1 MSNSVFRIDN
11 PEEYRKAGPEDLIR
25 SLPVP
30 GGHPLFIPKKTLEKL
45 VCGVAKH
52 EFIHLSGPT
61 GTAKSS
67 LIEALHREPRNFRL
81 VCKALG
87 YDVLPIKVYSVEMV
101 TYETPG
107 ELYER
112 RSLKDGSTYD
122 EKSMLVRSLEKAKKI
137 EGKCYPVIWI
147 REMGRVHTA
156 SVQGGLL
163 NLMTADDII
172 LANGTR
178 INGCGI
184 AWIADSNYQAQDDS
198 THTLVTFDDALKR
211 RLAINITMDYLSP
224 EQEADVL
231 KHIFQVQGNGHKI
244 MHEII
249 NKVVKLGN
257 DIRQERAKGNLQSL
271 PPPSIWGYMAFIR
284 MATNLPHFSLREIAM
299 STMLGNASSED
310 REKLK
315 STFAN
320 AFKDDDS
327 KSKDDPTKAI
337 I

>member
-11 PEEYRKAGPEDLIR
+11 PEEYRKAGPEDIIEL
-25 SLPVP
+25 LPVP
-30 GGHPLFIPKKTLEKL
+30 GGHPLFIIKKTLETVVTGL
-45 VCGVAKH
+45 AKH

-61 GTAKSS
+61 GSAKSS

-81 VCKALG
+81 VCEALG
-87 YDVLPIKVYSVEMV
+87 YDALPIEVYPVEMV
-101 TYETPG
+101 AYETPG

-122 EKSMLVRSLEKAKKI
+122 EKSMLVQSLEKAKKSA
-137 EGKCYPVIWI
+137 GKSYPVIWI

-163 NLMTADDII
+163 NLMTIDDII
-172 LANGTR
+172 LADGTR
-178 INGCGI
+178 INGWGI

-211 RLAINITMDYLSP
+211 RFAINITMDYLSP
-224 EQEADVL
+224 EQEANVL
-231 KHIFQVQGNGHKI
+231 KRIFQVQGDGHESIHAAIDKI
-244 MHEII
+244 
-249 NKVVKLGN
+249 VKLGN
-257 DIRQERAKGNLQSL
+257 DIRQERTKGNLQSL

-284 MATNLPHFSLREIAM
+284 MAINLPHFSLREIAM

-310 REKLK
+310 REKVK

-327 KSKDDPTKAI
+327 KSTDNPSNVI
-337 I
+337 